1 MIWDINTSLKRYLSN
16 KRIILKLYINISQ
29 MMSSIKTV
37 VNEMLGMFESKGK
50 MGAKQ
55 IKEHL
60 HSAWPVPDSR
70 SQLEKLRAELHQEM
84 RQSLEMVCY
93 HSDKLMIIL
102 LVSCMYIQV
111 RTSAEMERQQVV
123 SEVRRQVE
131 AEKERAIQETKR
143 KKWVNVM

>member
-1 MIWDINTSLKRYLSN
+1 
-16 KRIILKLYINISQ
+16 

-93 HSDKLMIIL
+93 HSNKLIIIIFSSY
-102 LVSCMYIQV
+102 VH
-111 RTSAEMERQQVV
+111 TG
-123 SEVRRQVE
+123 
-131 AEKERAIQETKR
+131 
-143 KKWVNVM
+143 